1 MLDKKTVF
9 LEDIAEKMEMVN
21 NESNIF
27 YNAETGEFAYYNEY
41 DRDSGTDPE
50 EYGDGEYIDLPSQ
63 YEIHEYEIMENFAE
77 TISDARKREL
87 LTVALE
93 GKGAFRRFKDTLHR
107 VELADSWYKFR
118 SRAFIRLAREWC
130 VENEIPYKFK
140 NPDEYS
146 DIDESEPVFSGN
158 GTIDAIAHRYSCRGF
173 TKKMPSYDDL
183 ETVAKAAVAAPSGMN
198 RQLWRVIILKNKKLI
213 DEMEKEG
220 MSVMASMPDK
230 SMYERIMSRGGKLFY
245 NAPCMAVVPIAK
257 AEPAGAE
264 LFDCGIVAQNIA
276 LAATALGIDSL
287 ICGLAAFC
295 FAGESG
301 EEFKKLLNFPEGYEI
316 GIAVLLGYA
325 KEPGKPHAP
334 DYDKISFIE

>member
-1 MLDKKTVF
+1 MPSKKTVF
-9 LEDIAEKMEMVN
+9 LEDIADEMEMVN
-21 NESNIF
+21 NESHTF
-27 YNAETGEFAYYNEY
+27 YNTETGEFEYYIEY
-41 DRDSGTDPE
+41 DDSGIDPE
-50 EYGDGEYIDLPSQ
+50 KYEDGKYIPLPSQ
-63 YEIHEYEIMENFAE
+63 YEIHEYEIMETFTE
-77 TISDARKREL
+77 TVKDNRKREL
-87 LTVALE
+87 LIVALE

-107 VELADSWYKFR
+107 VDLADSWYKFKG
-118 SRAFIRLAREWC
+118 RAFIRLAREWC
-130 VENEIPYKFK
+130 EENKISYKFK
-140 NPDEYS
+140 NPDEYA
-146 DIDESEPVFSGN
+146 DIDEPESAFSGN
-158 GTIDAIAHRYSCRGF
+158 GAIDAIIHRYSCRNF
-173 TKKMPSYDDL
+173 TNKMPSYDDL
-183 ETVAKAAVAAPSGMN
+183 ETIAKAAVAAPSGMN

-213 DEMEKEG
+213 EEMEKEG
-220 MSVMASMPDK
+220 MRVMASMPDK

-276 LAATALGIDSL
+276 LATTALGIDSL

-334 DYDKISFIE
+334 DFGKISFIE